1 MTLLPL
7 LFVIACDGASS
18 KDAGGDS
25 STDDTG
31 SVDDTAVDTGDSPV
45 DTGET
50 NGDSLALDVEAEIS
64 AYINT
69 VVIVRWR
76 TATATT
82 GRVEF
87 GESTAYGMSTPSTA
101 SGTDHEVFLLG
112 MPADTEVHFRVVVEG
127 SEGESPTSDHTIST
141 LSLPSGM
148 PQFVVS
154 GTVTDQWQFQV
165 IPPQGTAAVVTIL
178 DRQGRIVWYYLPE
191 AGGNLM
197 KAILTHDRQHVLLG
211 HAGPQDA
218 LDTSQLTWI
227 SLDGSEVTSLP
238 APYFDHDLV
247 ELPGGN
253 VGLIVVEERT
263 LDDGRKWAA
272 DRLVELATDG
282 TQTEIWNAWE
292 SIDPEGLGL
301 EGTSNWTHGNGIEYE
316 ASEDCYY
323 LSMKEIGS
331 IAKISRSTGETHW
344 LLNGKLNE
352 FAFADGAEV
361 GAMQHQF
368 EILEPGHLLIFDNG
382 AQTRGYSR
390 AVELQ
395 LDESAMTAEQLWE
408 YVRVPPV
415 YVYAK
420 GDVQRFGD
428 GSTQVT
434 WSTSGEMQLVS
445 EAGTLLWQLNADL
458 GQALTFVQPVESLYV
473 AE

>member
-7 LFVIACDGASS
+7 LFLIACDDPSA
-18 KDAGGDS
+18 KDAGTDSSIDDSNPLGDS
-25 STDDTG
+25 DPG
-31 SVDDTAVDTGDSPV
+31 SDTAG
-45 DTGET
+45 DTGEPVDD
-50 NGDSLALDVEAEIS
+50 GAALDVTAEVS
-64 AYINT
+64 EFVHT

-76 TATATT
+76 TEAATT

-87 GESTAYGMSTPSTA
+87 GESEAYGMVTPSTA
-101 SGTDHEVFLLG
+101 SGTEHEVLLLG
-112 MPADTEVHFRVVVEG
+112 MPADTEVNFRVVVEG
-127 SEGESPTSDHTIST
+127 IDGDDATGNHTITT

-148 PQFVVS
+148 PQFIVS
-154 GTVTDQWQFQV
+154 GAITDQWNFQV
-165 IPPQGTAAVVTIL
+165 IPTQGTAAVVTIVDGL
-178 DRQGRIVWYYLPE
+178 GRIVWYYLPE
-191 AGGNLM
+191 PGGNLM
-197 KAILTHDRQHVLLG
+197 KAVLTHDRQHVLLG

-218 LDTSQLTWI
+218 LDTSVLTWI
-227 SLDGSEVTSLP
+227 SLDGSEVTSMA

-247 ELPGGN
+247 ELPGGSI
-253 VGLIVVEERT
+253 GMIVVEERT

-272 DRLVELATDG
+272 DRLVEMAPDG
-282 TQTEIWNAWE
+282 TQTEIWNAWD
-292 SIDPEGLGL
+292 SIDPSGLGL
-301 EGTSNWTHGNGIEYE
+301 EGRPNWTHGNGIEYE

-331 IAKISRSTGETHW
+331 IAKISRSTGDTLW
-344 LLNGKLNE
+344 LLNGLLNQ

-382 AQTRGYSR
+382 AQERGYSR

-395 LDESAMTAEQLWE
+395 LDESALTAEQLWE

-420 GDVQRFGD
+420 GDVQRFAD
-428 GSTQVT
+428 ASTQVT
-434 WSTSGEMQLVS
+434 WSTSGEIQLVDPS
-445 EAGTLLWQLNADL
+445 GTLLWQLNADL

-473 AE
+473 DE